1 MAAPPL
7 PEFSPMQVRVL
18 DVAWD
23 LFSRQGV
30 RATTM
35 SRIADDTGISRVWL
49 YRQFPNR
56 DSILAALVLRE
67 ATTFVKGL
75 TGALEGIANPRE
87 LLVTAFTWG
96 VEWCRDHELL
106 NALLEKESDLLLPQ
120 LTIDVGPALSQGA
133 RLLSGRLR
141 RLEVD
146 PERADE
152 LADWVVR
159 AIWSHTLTPKV
170 LVDLSDP
177 AALRRYAGT
186 VLVPESVDVRG

>member
-1 MAAPPL
+1 MFPQNRRSPHGSSNGCTPL
-7 PEFSPMQVRVL
+7 TRVL
-18 DVAWD
+18 ADA
-23 LFSRQGV
+23 GP
-30 RATTM
+30 RA
-35 SRIADDTGISRVWL
+35 RRGL
-49 YRQFPNR
+49 GPLQP
-56 DSILAALVLRE
+56 VLRE
-67 ATTFVKGL
+67 ATTFVQGL
-75 TGALEGIANPRE
+75 TGALEGIANPRD

-106 NALLEKESDLLLPQ
+106 NALLEKEPDLLLPQ

-159 AIWSHTLTPKV
+159 AIWSHTLTPRV